1 MSQIL
6 ISAIDIR
13 PDQIICLIAQELQ
26 IVNQGNILQLIGSGT
41 SKFPIDCSDPFSL
54 DKDTLAKHL
63 SEAITKSEKEASTE
77 VKDVY
82 VTITD
87 YVHSAYLNDYVEVN
101 NVPIKDIHIK
111 SYFKSKDFKDLY
123 SEDNTPLHSFPISYR
138 IDNSKSVSDPI
149 NVKANSLTT
158 KWHNIISKN
167 TEVKR
172 IYDIFSELDLHVK
185 QVVLS
190 NYASSLA
197 VLNEMESS
205 LGAISIDIG
214 KTRTFLSFILDNQL
228 IYFETIPLGTYNFT
242 KDLSHVLSLN
252 IDEAEQIRKKMD
264 KLDASKEINNK
275 EIEYFKIYESR
286 AEELINLIY
295 HRINQSKYYSLVDNN
310 IVYTGYGSKS
320 LLLNKIIKKKFNSS
334 NCRLGSSL
342 KINGSKLMVDNPSMS
357 SAFGL
362 LSYAIN
368 HEIEI
373 DESKDHSVKNSIFSI
388 IYNFFKTI

>member
-13 PDQIICLIAQELQ
+13 PDKIICLVAQELQ

-41 SKFPIDCSDPFSL
+41 SKFPIDCTDPFNL
-54 DKDTLAKHL
+54 DKDAFLEHL
-63 SEAITKSEKEASTE
+63 SEAIKKSEKEASTI

-82 VTITD
+82 VNIAD
-87 YVHSAYLNDYVEVN
+87 SVHSAYLDHFIKID
-101 NVPIKDIHIK
+101 NVPINDDHIK
-111 SYFKSKDFKDLY
+111 SYFKGDDFKELY
-123 SEDNTPLHSFPISYR
+123 SEKNTPLHSFPISYR
-138 IDNSKSVSDPI
+138 INDSKSVSDPI
-149 NVKANSLTT
+149 DLKADSLNTR
-158 KWHNIISKN
+158 WHNIVSKN
-167 TEVKR
+167 DKIKR
-172 IYDIFSELDLHVK
+172 IYNFFDDIDLHVK
-185 QVVLS
+185 QIVLS

-205 LGAISIDIG
+205 LGAISVDIG
-214 KTRTFLSFILDNQL
+214 KTKTFMSFTLDNQL

-242 KDLSHVLSLN
+242 KDLSNVLS
-252 IDEAEQIRKKMD
+252 IDISEAEQIRKRMD
-264 KLDASKEINNK
+264 KLDISKEINKNDIK
-275 EIEYFKIYESR
+275 FLKIYESR

-295 HRINQSKYYSLVDNN
+295 HKINDAKYHSLVDNN

-320 LLLNKIIKKKFNSS
+320 LLLNKIIKKKFVMS

-368 HEIEI
+368 HEI
-373 DESKDHSVKNSIFSI
+373 DEGVRQVRKKSIFSAV
-388 IYNFFKTI
+388 YEFFKAI

>member
-13 PDQIICLIAQELQ
+13 PDKIICLVAQELQ

-41 SKFPIDCSDPFSL
+41 SKLPIDCTDPFNL
-54 DKDTLAKHL
+54 DKDAFLEHL
-63 SEAITKSEKEASTE
+63 SEAIKKSEKEASII

-82 VTITD
+82 VNIAD
-87 YVHSAYLNDYVEVN
+87 SVHSAYLDHFIKID
-101 NVPIKDIHIK
+101 NVPINDDHIK
-111 SYFKSKDFKDLY
+111 SYFKGDDFKELY
-123 SEDNTPLHSFPISYR
+123 SEKNTPLHSFPISYR
-138 IDNSKSVSDPI
+138 INDSKSVSDPI
-149 NVKANSLTT
+149 DLKADSLNTR
-158 KWHNIISKN
+158 WHNIVSKN
-167 TEVKR
+167 DKIKR
-172 IYDIFSELDLHVK
+172 IYNFFDDIDLHVK
-185 QVVLS
+185 QIVLS

-205 LGAISIDIG
+205 LGAISVDIG
-214 KTRTFLSFILDNQL
+214 KTKTFMSFTLDNQL

-242 KDLSHVLSLN
+242 KDLSNVLS
-252 IDEAEQIRKKMD
+252 IDISEAEQIRKRMD
-264 KLDASKEINNK
+264 KLDISKEINK
-275 EIEYFKIYESR
+275 KDIEFLKIYESR

-295 HRINQSKYYSLVDNN
+295 HKINDAKYHSLVDNN

-320 LLLNKIIKKKFNSS
+320 LLLNKIIKKKFGMS

-368 HEIEI
+368 HEI
-373 DESKDHSVKNSIFSI
+373 DEGARHVRKKSIFSAV
-388 IYNFFKTI
+388 YEFFKAI

>member
-1 MSQIL
+1 M
-6 ISAIDIR
+6 
-13 PDQIICLIAQELQ
+13 
-26 IVNQGNILQLIGSGT
+26 QLIGSGT

-54 DKDTLAKHL
+54 DKDTLVKHL

-172 IYDIFSELDLHVK
+172 IYDVFGELDLHVK

-275 EIEYFKIYESR
+275 E
-286 AEELINLIY
+286 
-295 HRINQSKYYSLVDNN
+295 
-310 IVYTGYGSKS
+310 
-320 LLLNKIIKKKFNSS
+320 
-334 NCRLGSSL
+334 
-342 KINGSKLMVDNPSMS
+342 
-357 SAFGL
+357 
-362 LSYAIN
+362 
-368 HEIEI
+368 
-373 DESKDHSVKNSIFSI
+373 
-388 IYNFFKTI
+388 

>member
-87 YVHSAYLNDYVEVN
+87 FVHSAYLNDCVEVN

-286 AEELINLIY
+286 AEELINIIY
-295 HRINQSKYYSLVDNN
+295 HRINQSKYHSLVDNN

-320 LLLNKIIKKKFNSS
+320 LLLNKIIKKKQP
-334 NCRLGSSL
+334 
-342 KINGSKLMVDNPSMS
+342 V
-357 SAFGL
+357 
-362 LSYAIN
+362 
-368 HEIEI
+368 
-373 DESKDHSVKNSIFSI
+373 
-388 IYNFFKTI
+388 

>member
-6 ISAIDIR
+6 INAIDIR
-13 PDQIICLIAQELQ
+13 PDKIICLVAQELQ

-41 SKFPIDCSDPFSL
+41 SKFPINCTDPFNF
-54 DKDTLAKHL
+54 DKDIFLEHL
-63 SEAITKSEKEASTE
+63 IEAIKKSEKEASTT

-82 VTITD
+82 VNIAD
-87 YVHSAYLNDYVEVN
+87 SVHSVYLDHFIKIN
-101 NVPIKDIHIK
+101 NVPINDDHIK
-111 SYFKSKDFKDLY
+111 SYFKGEDFKELY
-123 SEDNTPLHSFPISYR
+123 SENNTPLHSFPISYR
-138 IDNSKSVSDPI
+138 INDSKSVSDPI
-149 NVKANSLTT
+149 DLKADSLNTR
-158 KWHNIISKN
+158 WHNIVSKN
-167 TEVKR
+167 DKIKR
-172 IYDIFSELDLHVK
+172 IYNFFDDIDLHVK
-185 QVVLS
+185 QIVLS

-205 LGAISIDIG
+205 LGAISVDIG
-214 KTRTFLSFILDNQL
+214 KTKTFMSFTLDNQL

-242 KDLSHVLSLN
+242 KDLSNVLS
-252 IDEAEQIRKKMD
+252 IDITEAEQIRKRMD
-264 KLDASKEINNK
+264 KLDISKEINK
-275 EIEYFKIYESR
+275 KDIEFLKIYESR

-295 HRINQSKYYSLVDNN
+295 HKIYDAKYHSLVDNN

-320 LLLNKIIKKKFNSS
+320 LLLNKIIKKKFRMS

-368 HEIEI
+368 HEI
-373 DESKDHSVKNSIFSI
+373 DEGVKQGRKKSIFSSV
-388 IYNFFKTI
+388 YEFFKAI